1 MSTDRNKRGD
11 RETATSLRHQ
21 SVAMKC
27 TGDNTMAQSSVEK
40 QKVSGRFGQL
50 SCIIGRQSSKLS
62 YMKCYESGVSERL
75 YTLIPE
81 SDAIAR
87 LRAAVSN
94 VRAQEATSQ
103 GPARGLFKDQDH
115 GCKLVVLYIGWTTHA
130 SGCTVIHQ
138 SQCAQAWVASL

>member
-11 RETATSLRHQ
+11 RETATLLRHQ

-27 TGDNTMAQSSVEK
+27 AGNNTVAQSSVEK

-75 YTLIPE
+75 YTLISE

-87 LRAAVSN
+87 LLAAVSDD
-94 VRAQEATSQ
+94 RAQEHPKGQREAYSRT
-103 GPARGLFKDQDH
+103 K
-115 GCKLVVLYIGWTTHA
+115 TTAA
-130 SGCTVIHQ
+130 SWLSFI
-138 SQCAQAWVASL
+138 